1 MTPRGGLSPAPR
13 VPGITFLLPALTMG
27 GAEAQLLSVLEH
39 DVSALDRYSV
49 RVLVITS
56 HRHPLIDARLS
67 ALGVPVEVIDRESLG
82 FPRFLFTLVRH
93 LRSSAPSAVH
103 VFLAGS
109 SATWGRL
116 AALLAGVRVIV
127 YSDLSLN
134 PTTTRTQRW
143 LTPLLN
149 RLTTRFLPNARA
161 IADRLEREGAPR
173 DRITLLRNGVE
184 SGRFTPRGPDMR
196 STLGIAPDARVV
208 GFLGML
214 RPAKRPD
221 LFFAS
226 VLSLPVQDRPD
237 VLLVAGDGTLREQ
250 VEQQVAEDP
259 WLREHAR
266 ILGVVADTPAFLRS
280 LDLLVLTS
288 DTEGLPNAVLEAMA
302 VGVPC
307 VATAVSD
314 VPELLAGVGEIAP
327 PGDDRAIGAAIGQA
341 LARSRADWLPRL
353 EVGRS
358 RIAREFDM
366 RLAAERFWRAHDELL
381 LGAKQR

>member
-1 MTPRGGLSPAPR
+1 
-13 VPGITFLLPALTMG
+13 
-27 GAEAQLLSVLEH
+27 
-39 DVSALDRYSV
+39 
-49 RVLVITS
+49 
-56 HRHPLIDARLS
+56 
-67 ALGVPVEVIDRESLG
+67 
-82 FPRFLFTLVRH
+82 
-93 LRSSAPSAVH
+93 
-103 VFLAGS
+103 
-109 SATWGRL
+109 
-116 AALLAGVRVIV
+116 
-127 YSDLSLN
+127 
-134 PTTTRTQRW
+134 
-143 LTPLLN
+143 
-149 RLTTRFLPNARA
+149 
-161 IADRLEREGAPR
+161 
-173 DRITLLRNGVE
+173 
-184 SGRFTPRGPDMR
+184 MR